1 MAEPI
6 DFDQIAREFL
16 DGTFLHGRPLAQDI
30 AEQFRQVWNARGA
43 VDITK
48 IEHELSAMMGPTAA
62 GPYLK
67 NLNRALLALDRYRE
81 R

>member
-1 MAEPI
+1 M
-6 DFDQIAREFL
+6 
-16 DGTFLHGRPLAQDI
+16 
-30 AEQFRQVWNARGA
+30 WNARGA